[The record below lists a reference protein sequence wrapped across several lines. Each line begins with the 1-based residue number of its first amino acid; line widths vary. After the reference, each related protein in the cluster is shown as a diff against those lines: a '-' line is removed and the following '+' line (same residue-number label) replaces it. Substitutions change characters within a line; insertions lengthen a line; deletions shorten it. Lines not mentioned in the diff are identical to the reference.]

1 MASAARGAPV
11 GTPLFARLRDRLR
24 AHIVSGA
31 LAAGSKLPSE
41 AQLEAEYGVSR
52 ITVRQALAELQAAG
66 LIEKVNGKGSFVK
79 RPEPP
84 PGLRPLTGFNETMRQ
99 RGHKAMGTVTAPRAL
114 QADARVAAALR
125 VPLRSPVSAITILRL
140 VDGEAFARHTI
151 WGRRSLIARLAAED
165 LQTNDVITI
174 AQDRLGH
181 RLDHSEMEI
190 SALNA
195 GAQLA
200 RALGIARGAAVMCLA
215 IVGFD
220 ANGKPLLFSDFL
232 ARGDRFRYPITMGR

>member
-1 MASAARGAPV
+1 M
-11 GTPLFARLRDRLR
+11 
-24 AHIVSGA
+24 
-31 LAAGSKLPSE
+31 
-41 AQLEAEYGVSR
+41 
-52 ITVRQALAELQAAG
+52 
-66 LIEKVNGKGSFVK
+66 
-79 RPEPP
+79 
-84 PGLRPLTGFNETMRQ
+84 
-99 RGHKAMGTVTAPRAL
+99 AMGTVTAPRAL

-125 VPLRSPVSAITILRL
+125 VPPRSPVSAITILRL

-200 RALGIARGAAVMCLA
+200 RALGIAQGAAVMCLA

-220 ANGKPLLFSDFL
+220 ANGKPLLFSEFL
-232 ARGDRFRYPITMGR
+232 ARGDRFRYPMTMGR